1 MSVFTI
7 VAIGILGAVLALTVR
22 QIRPEAGL
30 MIGLAAGILV
40 LLLSLAEFSGVLDAL
55 SELAMR
61 YGIPTAYVGVLV
73 KIIGIAYLVQFGAQV
88 CKDAGESAIA
98 TRVEM
103 GGRILILSMT
113 LPAAI
118 SAVKAAAELLQEAAP

>member
-1 MSVFTI
+1 M
-7 VAIGILGAVLALTVR
+7 
-22 QIRPEAGL
+22 
-30 MIGLAAGILV
+30 
-40 LLLSLAEFSGVLDAL
+40 LDAL